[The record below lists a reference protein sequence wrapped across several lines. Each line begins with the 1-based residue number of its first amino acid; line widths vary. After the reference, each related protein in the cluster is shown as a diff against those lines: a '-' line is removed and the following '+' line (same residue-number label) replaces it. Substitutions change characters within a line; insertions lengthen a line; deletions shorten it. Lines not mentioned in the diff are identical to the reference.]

1 MAEKAIQIAWISNII
16 FESYIQAC
24 IKSAFLSA
32 EYNVWLN
39 CVMDEEIDSNTEILK
54 KADIVVVCLNFE
66 ELYPNLMTAA
76 PGSDYTTDQICND
89 IKNSNLELLSLI
101 KSFSKA
107 KMIWFGFEDYFTKD
121 HILFG
126 AKDKLSGLIDRVNLS
141 LSEILSDDVFVDF
154 KRLIALCGIC
164 NSYNAKG
171 KYRWN
176 APYSKELITLM
187 ADEVYKQYLI
197 HTGQTKKCFVL
208 DCDNVLWGGI
218 LSEDGIEGIKLG
230 KSGLGRPYYDF
241 QNFVLTMYQHG
252 VILAVCSKNDEED
265 VLRVFREH
273 SEMPLKEKHISCFM
287 VNWENKPSNIEKIA
301 EYLNIGLDSIVF
313 VDDSP
318 IEIESVKSFFPEVTA
333 IQFDKYMD
341 YDPFSCF
348 NLKSEYNMEDVEKRT
363 QTYQTNSLRNELKK
377 SSADYAEY
385 VKSLS
390 VVADIHKA
398 IPAEFSRIAEL
409 TQRTNKCTNGKRYT
423 IEDIKKR
430 TLLPKVVLYSVSV
443 SDRFS
448 DLGLV
453 GALEVENDRLTLF
466 GLSCRALGR
475 EVEQAMIDYLL
486 ANHQINSIDFL
497 STNKNGKLQET
508 LEKALKEGQ
517 CNNFQIQ

>member
-16 FESYIQAC
+16 FEPYIQEC
-24 IKSAFLSA
+24 IKSAFLPTEHS
-32 EYNVWLN
+32 VRLD
-39 CVMDEEIDSNTEILK
+39 CVMREEIDSNTETLT

-66 ELYPNLMTAA
+66 EMYPNLMVAA
-76 PGSDYTTDQICND
+76 QDSDYLVEQIFND

-101 KSFSKA
+101 KSISQA
-107 KMIWFGFEDYFTKD
+107 KIIWFGFEDYFTND
-121 HILFG
+121 YILFG
-126 AKDKLSGLIDRVNLS
+126 TKDKLSGLIDRVNLS
-141 LSEILSDDVFVDF
+141 LCEALHDDIFVDF

-164 NSYNAKG
+164 NSYSVKG

-176 APYSKELITLM
+176 APYSKELIKLM

-197 HTGQTKKCFVL
+197 HIGQTKKCLVL

-230 KSGLGRPYYDF
+230 RSGFGRPYYDF
-241 QNFVLTMYQHG
+241 QNFVLTMYRHG

-301 EYLNIGLDSIVF
+301 KHLNIGLDSIVF

-318 IEIESVKSFFPEVTA
+318 VEIDSVKSLLPEVTT

-341 YDPFSCF
+341 YTPFSCF
-348 NLKSEYNMEDVEKRT
+348 NLRSEYDMEDVEKRT
-363 QTYQTNSLRNELKK
+363 QTYKTNSLRNKLKK
-377 SSADYAEY
+377 SSTDYAEY
-385 VKSLS
+385 VKSLG
-390 VVADIHKA
+390 VVVDIHKA

-423 IEDIKKR
+423 IENIKNR
-430 TLLPKVVLYSVSV
+430 TLLPNVSLYSVSV

-453 GALEVENDRLTLF
+453 GAMEIENDRLTMF
-466 GLSCRALGR
+466 SLSCRALGR
-475 EVEQAMIDYLL
+475 DIERTMLDYLL
-486 ANHQINSIDFL
+486 SNHHIYSFDYL
-497 STNKNGKLQET
+497 PTNKNGELQ
-508 LEKALKEGQ
+508 KALSGII
-517 CNNFQIQ
+517 NNNKSV